1 MAACCALY
9 TSGRLVAASWA
20 SMAHRTSAEDRES
33 YLTLYNVEQCPY
45 VLFLAWSFSCTTQ
58 RLMDIA
64 AHSGLFRRCLM
75 GRYCNIDCY
84 RDQPRR
90 WQAANVPLER
100 MPAFTASKTLLCV
113 ASVLW
118 AA

>member
-1 MAACCALY
+1 MSLCVVSC
-9 TSGRLVAASWA
+9 LV
-20 SMAHRTSAEDRES
+20 
-33 YLTLYNVEQCPY
+33 
-45 VLFLAWSFSCTTQ
+45 FL
-58 RLMDIA
+58 LHYPEVMDIA